1 MKKLTKQIFLSK
13 LSENHKNNC
22 EYSQLTD
29 DDFNLGV
36 NSKLKII
43 CKNHGEFTQS
53 ARQHIKSKLVC
64 PSCLSEFK
72 QQPKTSKDYILN
84 EFYKIHNTKYE
95 YNLTEDFY
103 KIKDKIDIVC
113 PIHGKF
119 QQVIGDHLDGKGCK
133 KCGYAIVSE
142 KLTNVP
148 SEENYLK
155 NKFIEIH
162 NNKYDYCLIAKWN
175 RSSYETIICPIHGKF
190 QQTLSNHLAG
200 KGCKKC
206 ADENVGIQK
215 RITKEE
221 FIKRSNII
229 HQNKYDY
236 SLVDF
241 TKYNDIS
248 YKVKIICPIHG
259 EFTKSVANHMNS
271 AQGCRK
277 CSCGGSSSEELR
289 LLDKF
294 PGIFEHGNRS
304 IIAPQE
310 IDLYSDKHKLGI
322 EVNGL
327 YWHSNIDKNYHINK
341 TNKCIEKDIQLLH
354 FWDSEVNT
362 KFDIV
367 TSIISNKLKLNQS
380 KIFARNCQIKEISSK
395 EAKEFLDKNH
405 LQGYSNSSIKIG
417 LFYYKELIS
426 VMTFGKPRFN
436 KNYEYELLRFC
447 NKLNTSVIGGASKL
461 FSYFLK
467 NYFQHGEKIVSYA
480 NIRISDGG
488 LYHKLGFIEKEK
500 TDPNYFYFKSNR
512 IYTRYQC
519 QKSKLP
525 KLLGDEFNSNLT
537 EKENMNNNDYKIVYD
552 CGNYVFEYS

>member
-53 ARQHIKSKLVC
+53 ARQHIKSKLGC

-84 EFYKIHNTKYE
+84 EFYKIHTNKYT

-103 KIKDKIDIVC
+103 KIKDKIEIVC
-113 PIHGKF
+113 HIHGKF
-119 QQVIGDHLDGKGCK
+119 QQVIGDHLIGKGCK
-133 KCGYAIVSE
+133 KCGYNIVSE
-142 KLTNVP
+142 KLTNIP

-162 NNKYDYCLIAKWN
+162 NNKYDYSLIAKWN
-175 RSSYETIICPIHGKF
+175 RSSYETIICQIHGKF

-248 YKVKIICPIHG
+248 YKVNIICPTHG

-304 IIAPQE
+304 IITPQE

-341 TNKCIEKDIQLLH
+341 TNKCTEKDIQLLH
-354 FWDSEVNT
+354 FWDSEINK

-417 LFYYKELIS
+417 LFYNDKLIS

-467 NYFQHGEKIVSYA
+467 NYFQRGEKIVSYA

-488 LYHKLGFIEKEK
+488 LYHKLGFIEKGK

-552 CGNYVFEYS
+552 CGNYVFEYL

>member
-53 ARQHIKSKLVC
+53 ARQHIKSKLGC

-119 QQVIGDHLDGKGCK
+119 QQVIGDHLIGKGCK
-133 KCGYAIVSE
+133 KCGYNIVSE
-142 KLTNVP
+142 KLTNIP

-162 NNKYDYCLIAKWN
+162 NNKYDYSLIAKWN
-175 RSSYETIICPIHGKF
+175 RSSYETIICQIHGKF

-248 YKVKIICPIHG
+248 YKVNIICPTHG
-259 EFTKSVANHMNS
+259 EFTKSVANHMNGT
-271 AQGCRK
+271 QGCRK

-294 PGIFEHGNRS
+294 PNIFEHGNRS
-304 IIAPQE
+304 IITPQE

-322 EVNGL
+322 EINGL

-341 TNKCIEKDIQLLH
+341 TNKCTEKDIQLLH
-354 FWDSEVNT
+354 FWDSEINK

-417 LFYYKELIS
+417 LFYNKELIS

-488 LYHKLGFIEKEK
+488 LYHKLGFIEKGK

-552 CGNYVFEYS
+552 CGNYVFEYL

>member
-53 ARQHIKSKLVC
+53 ARQHIKSKLGC

-103 KIKDKIDIVC
+103 KIKDKIEIVC
-113 PIHGKF
+113 SIHGKF
-119 QQVIGDHLDGKGCK
+119 QQVIGDHLIGKGCK
-133 KCGYAIVSE
+133 KCGYNIVSE
-142 KLTNVP
+142 KLTNIP

-162 NNKYDYCLIAKWN
+162 NNKYDYSLITKWN
-175 RSSYETIICPIHGKF
+175 RSSYGIIICQIHGKF

-248 YKVKIICPIHG
+248 YKVNIICPTHG

-277 CSCGGSSSEELR
+277 CSCGGSSAEELR

-304 IIAPQE
+304 IITPQE

-341 TNKCIEKDIQLLH
+341 TNKCTEKDIQLLH
-354 FWDSEVNT
+354 FWDSEINK

-417 LFYYKELIS
+417 LFYNEELIS

-488 LYHKLGFIEKEK
+488 LYHKLGFIEKGK

-552 CGNYVFEYS
+552 CGNYVFEYL